1 MHALLRL
8 LLAIPL
14 AACSEQPEREA
25 WAIVVSIAPHPNPE
39 WDSDEIVV
47 TARTEDGAFGSK
59 RVLIARLNCRVAI
72 QSMDR
77 RAAWRSNWTRALA
90 SAESSLIVREPGG
103 VRAPPSPPSQEGEQM
118 ETH

>member
-59 RVLIARLNCRVAI
+59 RVLIARLNCRVGDTVHGSARGLALKL
-72 QSMDR
+72 DA
-77 RAAWRSNWTRALA
+77 RACER
-90 SAESSLIVREPGG
+90 
-103 VRAPPSPPSQEGEQM
+103 
-118 ETH
+118 